1 MKVGPRGLFGRLTIG
16 LLLAA
21 VAAILFAAAFLYFRF
36 QAYETQF
43 REGTLRSFAR
53 AIAADVVASGERS
66 FSAGRRTQT
75 LIDRAN
81 GLYVVLDA
89 EGQWL
94 GGNSPNR
101 DAFVPLDGKE
111 GFFFEL
117 PAGPAQT
124 TRYGLATAIVGTDR
138 PLFVEVVFPGGEI
151 VFDSVLEEFTKD
163 IAWLWL
169 PFLVLMLVTNLGV
182 AHIALRP
189 VRTAVAQAEAIATQA
204 TIVTIDETGLPDD
217 VRALVRAV
225 NLAFARLR
233 AGYRALE
240 EFVAD
245 VAHDLRTP
253 IAVLKLQLADRGDD
267 ERSLLDPEINR
278 MERMIEQ
285 LLDRA
290 RLGRIQLSPDDH
302 VDLGE
307 VCRRVAELMAPL
319 VVTSGRSIELIGAER
334 PLPVSGLFDEL
345 FRAMR
350 NLVENA
356 LSHAPAGS
364 EISVAIDRD
373 SCSVSVIDDGPGFS
387 ASILS
392 RDLSSRA
399 PLRSDRLGG
408 VGLGLSIA
416 ARTLR
421 AFGGQLVLE
430 NAPRRGAKATM
441 MLKPWAPLDR
451 SS

>member
-1 MKVGPRGLFGRLTIG
+1 MKVGPRGLFGRLAIG

-21 VAAILFAAAFLYFRF
+21 VAAILFATAFLYFRF
-36 QAYETQF
+36 HESETRF
-43 REGTLRSFAR
+43 REGTLQSFAR
-53 AIAADVVASGERS
+53 AIAADVIARDGRS
-66 FSAGRRTQT
+66 FSAGHRTQT
-75 LIDRAN
+75 LLDRAN

-89 EGQWL
+89 QGRWL

-101 DAFVPLDGKE
+101 DAFVPLDVKE

-124 TRYGLATAIVGTDR
+124 TRYGLATAIVGTDP

-204 TIVTIDETGLPDD
+204 TIVSIDETGLPDD

-225 NLAFARLR
+225 NLAFARLQ

-253 IAVLKLQLADRGDD
+253 IAVLKLQLADHGNG
-267 ERSLLDPEINR
+267 ETALFKPEINR

-290 RLGRIQLSPDDH
+290 RIGRIQLSPSDH

-307 VCRRVAELMAPL
+307 VCLGVAELMAPL
-319 VVTSGRSIELIGAER
+319 VVTSGRSIELTGAER

-364 EISVAIDRD
+364 EISLAIDHD
-373 SCSVSVIDDGPGFS
+373 SCSVSVIDDGPGFPS
-387 ASILS
+387 SILS

-399 PLRSDRLGG
+399 PVRSDRFGG

-416 ARTLR
+416 ARTLD
-421 AFGGQLVLE
+421 AFGGRLILE
-430 NAPRRGAKATM
+430 NAPPRGAKATM
-441 MLKPWAPLDR
+441 MLMPWFPPDR
-451 SS
+451 AS